1 MSNFIFGPV
10 QSRRF
15 GLSLGIDL
23 SPDKKQC
30 NFDCLYC
37 ELKGAKSVDAIQ
49 NPPSVQSIIDAL
61 KSALIKFPNIDIITI
76 TANGEP
82 TLYPHLKELVRQ
94 INALK
99 NDEKLLILSNAACI
113 NDAKV
118 RDALLDIDIVKLSL
132 DAVTPKIF
140 KKLNRPHN
148 SVKLELMTEGMRE
161 FAHVF
166 KNELV
171 LEILVVKN
179 FNDTRDEFIALNRI
193 INEIAP
199 SRVDISTIDRPSAYK
214 VDAVSFEALEIL
226 SREIKNIPVVIAKRG
241 EFAKT
246 SLNLNEDEIIQLLKM
261 RPQSE
266 KDMQNILDKNAQ
278 QVLQDLL
285 KGEKVELVNI
295 AGVNFYK
302 LAYNGCKR

>member
-37 ELKGAKSVDAIQ
+37 ELKGAKSVDTIQ
-49 NPPSVQSIIDAL
+49 NPPTVQSIIDAL
-61 KSALIKFPNIDIITI
+61 KSALIKFSDISVITV

-82 TLYPHLKELVRQ
+82 TLYPYLKELARE
-94 INALK
+94 INRLK
-99 NDEKLLILSNAACI
+99 KDKKLLILSNGSLIA
-113 NDAKV
+113 DKSV
-118 RDALLDIDIVKLSL
+118 QEALLEFDIVKLSL
-132 DAVTPKIF
+132 DTVLPKVF

-148 SVKLELMTEGMRE
+148 SVKLELIMEGMRE
-161 FAHVF
+161 FAHIF

-214 VDAVSFEALEIL
+214 VDAVSLEVLEIL
-226 SREIKNIPVVIAKRG
+226 SREIKNIPLLIAKRNSAVNMR
-241 EFAKT
+241 EF
-246 SLNLNEDEIIQLLKM
+246 SLDEIIELLRR
-261 RPQSE
+261 RPQSVE
-266 KDMQNILDKNAQ
+266 DVDMLFDKKSKERLNR
-278 QVLQDLL
+278 LL
-285 KGEKVELVNI
+285 HEGRVDTVDA
-295 AGVNFYK
+295 AGTIFYK
-302 LAYNGCKR
+302 IL

>member
-1 MSNFIFGPV
+1 MARFIFGPV

-37 ELKGAKSVDAIQ
+37 ELKGAKTTDSMQ
-49 NPPSVQSIIDAL
+49 NPPLVQEIIDEL
-61 KSALIKFPNIDIITI
+61 KLSLTKNIDVITI

-99 NDEKLLILSNAACI
+99 NDKKLLILSNAACM

-132 DAVTPKIF
+132 DAVTPMTF
-140 KKLNRPHN
+140 KKLNRPHK
-148 SVKLELMTEGMRE
+148 SVSLEHIVDGARE
-161 FAHVF
+161 FARMF

-179 FNDTRDEFIALNRI
+179 FNDTRDEFMALARV
-193 INEIAP
+193 INEIRPA
-199 SRVDISTIDRPSAYK
+199 RVDISTIDRPSAYK
-214 VDAVSFEALEIL
+214 VDAVSLETLEIL
-226 SREIKNIPVVIAKRG
+226 SREIRDVPVMIARRG
-241 EFAKT
+241 AAAKT
-246 SLNLNEDEIIQLLKM
+246 ALSLDEDAIIELLRR
-261 RPQSE
+261 RPQSVE
-266 KDMQNILDKNAQ
+266 EAD
-278 QVLQDLL
+278 VLFDENSKKTLHDLL
-285 KGEKVELVNI
+285 ENGKIQLIKAANI
-295 AGVNFYK
+295 NFYK
-302 LAYNGCKR
+302 LA